1 MYSVHYAG
9 REPEEVEVQVVRD
22 AHKVCSLSGRML
34 MGLLNQGAFVMVT
47 SDHGRKVDGGEADH
61 GISL

>member
-1 MYSVHYAG
+1 M
-9 REPEEVEVQVVRD
+9 RD
-22 AHKVCSLSGRML
+22 AHKVWSLSGRML

>member
-1 MYSVHYAG
+1 V
-9 REPEEVEVQVVRD
+9 RELI
-22 AHKVCSLSGRML
+22 KSNSLSGRML